1 VTSNSTNKTL
11 SKDEILRLNGL
22 LDDTLHQADKEQL
35 IACVRLLGTSVA
47 SLKIKYQTDDE
58 VMPQV
63 LKQFVGE
70 LESDSISDELVDV
83 MAKSIIEC
91 ATAIAVAKKAA
102 D

>member
-1 VTSNSTNKTL
+1 MTSNSTNKTL